1 MFKRVIA
8 SFAYANVSDFKHKGV
23 EILALNISSGYQN
36 PKLIWR
42 YEKYVN

>member
-8 SFAYANVSDFKHKGV
+8 SWACAIVSDFKHRGV
-23 EILALNISSGYQN
+23 EMLVLNISSGYQN

-42 YEKYVN
+42 YGNYVN